1 MDVEDVMRP
10 DPGRVDVSGSLRD
23 AVRTMLTRGSH
34 AVIVVDRSIQSERG
48 IVTRTDV
55 VKNAYRTDRQLSR
68 IDVEDAMSSPMVTI
82 ARDATVDRALRKMRK
97 EDVTHLV
104 VTENG
109 NVVGMVSAREL
120 VFQNPDALKNVQE
133 RGAKK
138 GRGWFR

>member
-23 AVRTMLTRGSH
+23 AVQTMLTRGTD

-55 VKNAYRTDRQLSR
+55 VKNAYRQDRQLSR
-68 IDVEDAMSSPMVTI
+68 IDVEDAMSSPMTTI
-82 ARDATVDRALRKMRK
+82 VREATVDRALRRMRQ

-109 NVVGMVSAREL
+109 NVVGMVSAQEL
-120 VFQNPDALKNVQE
+120 VFHNPDALKNVQK
-133 RGAKK
+133 RGSRK

>member
-23 AVRTMLTRGSH
+23 AVQTMLTRGTD

-55 VKNAYRTDRQLSR
+55 VKNAYRQDRQLSR
-68 IDVEDAMSSPMVTI
+68 IDVEDAMTSPMVTI
-82 ARDATVDRALRKMRK
+82 VRDATVDRGLRKMRQ
-97 EDVTHLV
+97 EDITHLV
-104 VTENG
+104 VTDNG
-109 NVVGMVSAREL
+109 NVTGMVSAREL
-120 VFQNPDALKNVQE
+120 VFQNPDALKNVQK
-133 RGAKK
+133 RGKRK